1 MMSRM
6 MTNDSISLSGT
17 TPGVVEVGG
26 SDGAGVIIKCILLIQ
41 FAKWANGK
49 NLDIT
54 YTLDFFYY
62 IYNGVSSLKS
72 RSTNSA
78 KKQTMLLK
86 YNCHDPVSKTNTVRE
101 LPLVKT
107 RYLSTG

>member
-6 MTNDSISLSGT
+6 MTKDSTCLSGT

-54 YTLDFFYY
+54 YTLDFVYY
-62 IYNGVSSLKS
+62 IDNGVQEQNDKHSQMNK
-72 RSTNSA
+72 RC
-78 KKQTMLLK
+78 
-86 YNCHDPVSKTNTVRE
+86 Y
-101 LPLVKT
+101 
-107 RYLSTG
+107 